1 MCRVFL
7 PSRAERGITLLAC
20 VQQCPF
26 PISKIFTQG
35 EGAAVL

>member
-20 VQQCPF
+20 VQLRPF
-26 PISKIFTQG
+26 PISKIFYRG
-35 EGAAVL
+35 EGAAV